1 MSERIFHITTERA
14 WAEANAQHAYT
25 ADSLA
30 TEGFIHCSKADQV
43 VWVANQRFRGRTDLV
58 LLHIDPSRLDAKVV
72 YENLEGGEQ
81 LFPHVYGPI
90 PVSAVVD
97 VTPFLPS
104 KDGMFCLELSLESTR
119 GDRETV

>member
-1 MSERIFHITTERA
+1 VIERILHITTEAA
-14 WAEANAQHAYT
+14 WTAALAAGAYA

-30 TEGFIHCSKADQV
+30 TEGFIHCSMPTQV

-58 LLHIDPSRLDAKVV
+58 LLHIDPSRLDAKII

-90 PVSAVVD
+90 PVSAIVES
-97 VTPFLPS
+97 TPFRPS
-104 KDGMFCLELSLESTR
+104 ADGTFTR
-119 GDRETV
+119 

>member
-1 MSERIFHITTERA
+1 VIERILHITTARA
-14 WAEANAQHAYT
+14 WADAKGAGVYA

-30 TEGFIHCSKADQV
+30 TEGFIHCSKPEQV
-43 VWVANQRFRGRTDLV
+43 VWVANLRFRGRTDLV

-81 LFPHVYGPI
+81 LFPHIYGAI

-97 VTPFLPS
+97 VMAFQPMA
-104 KDGMFCLELSLESTR
+104 DGRF
-119 GDRETV
+119 DRSSALRA